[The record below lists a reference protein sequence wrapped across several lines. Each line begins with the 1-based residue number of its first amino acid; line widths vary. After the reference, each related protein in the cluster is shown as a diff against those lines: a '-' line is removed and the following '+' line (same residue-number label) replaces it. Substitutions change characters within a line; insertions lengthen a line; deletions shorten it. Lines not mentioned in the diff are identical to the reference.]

1 MKLNNENLSRLP
13 ARVQRPGYDR
23 QSVRQGIVHIGVG
36 GFHRSHQ
43 AVYTEQLLNQ
53 GHSSEW
59 GICGVGLRPEDR
71 AMADALKSQDYLY
84 TLYELA
90 DRGNPGIRVIGAI
103 GDFMLADDGRE
114 AVLARLADPGTRI
127 VSLTITEGG
136 YCTDD
141 STGEFLA
148 QRPEIQQDLA
158 NPGQPVTVFGFLTEA
173 LARRRARGIAPF
185 TVMSCDNL
193 PHNGKVARNAL
204 LGFAALRDTGLRDW
218 IAEQVSF
225 PNGMVDRITPMTS
238 PEHREQLRQETGIE
252 DAWPVVAETFT
263 QWVLEDKFCNGRPA
277 WEQVGVQFTDDVT
290 PYEEMKIGLLNGSH
304 QALCYL
310 GLLLGYRYA
319 HEVMQDSQLKHYVRA
334 YMDQDVTPVLAP
346 VQGIDL
352 QAYKDTLIARFSN
365 TAISDQL
372 SRIAYDGSSRLPK
385 FVLPFV
391 QRQLEAG
398 APVQR
403 SALILAAWCHY
414 QQGVNEL
421 GETYEVLD
429 PRVDSVQPAARPG
442 PDQVSRF
449 LALEEVFGR
458 SLPQSSAFVEA
469 FTEQLQRLQTLGV
482 RKTLERVM
490 AEGAQ
495 AQGAVV

>member
-1 MKLNNENLSRLP
+1 MKLKNENLAGLP

-23 QSVRQGIVHIGVG
+23 HAVSQGIVHIGVG

-53 GHSSEW
+53 GQSKEW
-59 GICGVGLRPEDR
+59 GICGVGLRPEDS
-71 AMADALKSQDYLY
+71 AMRDALRSQDYLY

-90 DRGNPGIRVIGAI
+90 DKGNPGSQVIGAI
-103 GDFMLADDGRE
+103 GDFMLAAEGRE
-114 AVLARLADPGTRI
+114 ALLAKLTDSATRI

-148 QRPEIQQDLA
+148 DRPEIQQDLA
-158 NPGQPVTVFGFLTEA
+158 NPRQPVSVFGFLTEA
-173 LARRRARGIAPF
+173 LARRRAQGIAPF

-193 PHNGKVARNAL
+193 PHNGRVARNAL
-204 LGFAALRDTGLRDW
+204 LSFAELRDPELRGW
-218 IAEQVSF
+218 IAERVSF

-238 PEHREQLRQETGIE
+238 PEHREQLRQDTGIE
-252 DAWPVVAETFT
+252 DAWPVVAETFS

-277 WEQVGVQFTDDVT
+277 WERVGVQFTDDVT

-319 HEVMQDSQLKHYVRA
+319 HETMQDPQLQAYVRA
-334 YMDQDVTPVLAP
+334 YMDRDVTPTLAP
-346 VQGIDL
+346 VPGIDL
-352 QAYKDTLIARFSN
+352 EAYKDTLIARFSN

-385 FVLPFV
+385 FVLPFL

-421 GETYEVLD
+421 GERYEVLD
-429 PRVDSVQPAARPG
+429 PRAEAVQAAARPG

-458 SLPQSSAFVEA
+458 RLPQSAAFVAA
-469 FTEQLQRLQTLGV
+469 FSEQLERLQTQGV
-482 RKTLERVM
+482 RKTLEQAM
-490 AEGAQ
+490 AE
-495 AQGAVV
+495 